1 MEDIR
6 CEYKR
11 RKDKIRKRIREFEA
25 LGKSSDEDIFS
36 ELCFCILT
44 PQSNALNCHR
54 AVGELKKSGLLLGG
68 SAREIGRKLIGV
80 RFHNNKARYLVEARR
95 LFKNCN
101 GIDIKNRIRGKNVS
115 IIREWLV
122 KNVKGLGYK
131 EASHFLRNIGYGKDL
146 AILDRHIL
154 KNMKRCGVIKEI
166 PKTLNRNKYMA
177 LENKIRRFSK
187 KIKISMG
194 DIDLLF
200 WARETGVIFK

>member
-1 MEDIR
+1 MEDIKQ
-6 CEYKR
+6 EYIK
-11 RKDKIRKRIREFEA
+11 KKSKIRKRIKEFRA

-44 PQSNALNCHR
+44 PQSNAFNCHR
-54 AVGELKKSGLLLGG
+54 AVSELKKSGLLFSG
-68 SAREIGRKLIGV
+68 SARDIGRKLIGV
-80 RFHNNKARYLVEARR
+80 RFHNNKARYLFEARR

-101 GIDIKNRIRGKNVS
+101 GIDIKNKIKGENAF

-146 AILDRHIL
+146 AILDRHIF
-154 KNMKRCGVIKEI
+154 KNLKRCGIIKEI
-166 PKTLNRNKYMA
+166 PTSLSKSTYIA
-177 LENKIRRFSK
+177 LENKIRKFSK
-187 KIKISMG
+187 KIKIPLE

-200 WARETGVIFK
+200 WARETGVVFK

>member
-1 MEDIR
+1 MKDIK
-6 CEYKR
+6 CEYKK
-11 RKDKIRKRIREFEA
+11 RKGSIRKRIREFEA

-44 PQSNALNCHR
+44 PQSNAFNCHR
-54 AVGELKKSGLLLGG
+54 AVVELRKSKLLLSG
-68 SAREIGRKLIGV
+68 SVKEIGRRLVGV

-95 LFKNCN
+95 VFKNCN
-101 GIDIKNRIRGKNVS
+101 GIDIKNRIKGKDVFV
-115 IIREWLV
+115 IREWLV

-154 KNMKRCGVIKEI
+154 KNMKRYGIIKEI
-166 PKTLNRNKYMA
+166 PKTLSRNRYMD

-187 KIKISMG
+187 RINISLEDM
-194 DIDLLF
+194 DLLF
-200 WARETGVIFK
+200 WARETGVVFK